1 MRNES
6 SKLDSDELM
15 HLAMHA
21 ENHEQAI
28 NYLKRVLEISD
39 DNGKAYYLL
48 GAIHAEI
55 GMYDRA
61 TQEMTRAVEL
71 EPDLATAHFQLGLL
85 HITSGRVDDAQRAW
99 QPLDQLGEADPLFLF
114 KRGMLHLVNDEFE
127 ACISDLNHGIK
138 LNSQNEA
145 LNNDMRKI
153 ISKAEQLENPSSSP
167 ASPDLNKEQSTNEG
181 GRHILLS
188 AYQQNDETEH

>member
-6 SKLDSDELM
+6 TKLDSDELM

-21 ENHEQAI
+21 DNHELAI
-28 NYLKRVLEISD
+28 DYLKRVLEISE

-61 TQEMTRAVEL
+61 TEEMTRAVEL
-71 EPDLATAHFQLGLL
+71 EPDLPTAHFQLGLL
-85 HITSGRVDDAQRAW
+85 HITSARVEEAEYAW
-99 QPLDQLGEADPLFLF
+99 RPLDKLGESDPLFLF
-114 KRGMLHLVNDEFE
+114 KRGMLHLVKDEFN
-127 ACISDLNHGIK
+127 ACIADLNQGIA
-138 LNSQNEA
+138 LNSQNDA

-153 ISKAEQLENPSSSP
+153 IHKAEQIQSPSSSP
-167 ASPDLNKEQSTNEG
+167 TELNKEQSKSDG

-188 AYQQNDETEH
+188 AYQRDDETEH

>member
-6 SKLDSDELM
+6 TKLDSDELM

-28 NYLKRVLEISD
+28 DYLKRVLEISE

-61 TQEMTRAVEL
+61 TEEMTRAVEL
-71 EPDLATAHFQLGLL
+71 EPDLPTAHFQLGLL
-85 HITSGRVDDAQRAW
+85 HVTSARVEEAEHAW
-99 QPLDQLGEADPLFLF
+99 RPLDKLGESDPLFLF
-114 KRGMLHLVNDEFE
+114 KRGMLHLVKDEFN
-127 ACISDLNHGIK
+127 ACIEDLSQGIA

-153 ISKAEQLENPSSSP
+153 ISKVEQFQSLSNSSSEV
-167 ASPDLNKEQSTNEG
+167 NNEHSRSDG
-181 GRHILLS
+181 GHHILLS
-188 AYQQNDETEH
+188 AYQRDDDTEH

>member
-6 SKLDSDELM
+6 TKLDSDELM

-28 NYLKRVLEISD
+28 DYLKRVLEISE

-61 TQEMTRAVEL
+61 TEEMTRAVEL
-71 EPDLATAHFQLGLL
+71 EPDLPTAHFQLGLL
-85 HITSGRVDDAQRAW
+85 HVT
-99 QPLDQLGEADPLFLF
+99 
-114 KRGMLHLVNDEFE
+114 
-127 ACISDLNHGIK
+127 
-138 LNSQNEA
+138 
-145 LNNDMRKI
+145 
-153 ISKAEQLENPSSSP
+153 
-167 ASPDLNKEQSTNEG
+167 
-181 GRHILLS
+181 
-188 AYQQNDETEH
+188 

>member
-6 SKLDSDELM
+6 AKLDSDELM
-15 HLAMHA
+15 HLAIHA

-28 NYLKRVLEISD
+28 DYLKRVLEISE

-61 TQEMTRAVEL
+61 TEEMTRAVEL
-71 EPDLATAHFQLGLL
+71 EPDLPTAHFQLGLL
-85 HITSGRVDDAQRAW
+85 YITSGRVDEAERAW
-99 QPLDQLGEADPLFLF
+99 SPLDKLEESDPLFLF
-114 KRGMLHLVNDEFE
+114 KRGMLHLVKDEFN
-127 ACISDLNHGIK
+127 ACIADLNQGIA
-138 LNSQNEA
+138 LNGQNDA

-153 ISKAEQLENPSSSP
+153 INKAEQIRSPSLPSEQ
-167 ASPDLNKEQSTNEG
+167 DKEQSRSDG

-188 AYQQNDETEH
+188 AYQRDDETEH